1 MVAEQRAVAIPNAA
15 AIVEKVV
22 IEGDLSK
29 LSPAERVG
37 YYREVCASLGLNP
50 LTKPFDYI
58 TLNNKLTLYAKKD
71 AADQLRKR
79 DSISVTGLDCQV
91 ISDVYVV
98 KAQAR
103 TPDGRTDMATGA
115 VSIKG
120 LGGEALANAML
131 KAETKAK
138 RRVTLSICGLGMLD
152 ETEVQDVAD
161 AKPVHVDMATG
172 EVRRH
177 ENHPDNEPVRAG
189 VPVDGTWE
197 NIASEPEHEEP
208 QKQDTKPCPIH
219 GDLMYRREKDGKVWY
234 SHKCAD
240 EPKGWCYGGLK
251 AQRAEQPAEA
261 GK

>member
-1 MVAEQRAVAIPNAA
+1 VTDSKAVATQGAA

-29 LSPAERVG
+29 LTPAERVG
-37 YYREVCASLGLNP
+37 YYRQVCESLGVNP
-50 LTKPFDYI
+50 LTRPFDYI
-58 TLNNKLTLYAKKD
+58 TLNGKLTLYAKKD

-79 DSISVTGLDCQV
+79 DRISVTGLDDKIVQ
-91 ISDVYVV
+91 DVYVV

-161 AKPVHVDMATG
+161 ARPVHVDMATG
-172 EVRRH
+172 EVQKPAPAQPAPQNGDVPFADFIANPAALRGFWAFVKNLNLTHDDVLAALNVQHLH
-177 ENHPDNEPVRAG
+177 EVTATVSNVKATLESFAKA
-189 VPVDGTWE
+189 T
-197 NIASEPEHEEP
+197 
-208 QKQDTKPCPIH
+208 TKP
-219 GDLMYRREKDGKVWY
+219 
-234 SHKCAD
+234 AD
-240 EPKGWCYGGLK
+240 KPMF
-251 AQRAEQPAEA
+251 AEGEQ
-261 GK
+261 